1 MVIIHPPP
9 QGFGK
14 TAMTEKP
21 APVIEMINIVKK
33 FPGVVALDRMSIDLY
48 PGEIHCLVG
57 ENGAG
62 KSTLMKVLSGAYKP
76 DGGSIVMEGTSYEFM
91 TSGLAKQL
99 GISIIY
105 QENLLVPWMS
115 IVENIFIGQELS
127 RNGIVQFK
135 EEFARS
141 KELLDSFGIK
151 LDLNKI
157 VNKLSVAEQQYVK
170 ILKAL
175 STNPKV
181 LIMDEPTSMF
191 NTEDAQ
197 RVLDMV
203 KGIAGKGVSI
213 IYISHFLKEVK
224 QIADRITVIRDG
236 VPIRTYDNKNE
247 DVDLDRVVSDMVG
260 RDASMFYEKERHP
273 IGEKVFEVKGLKV
286 TPDSEPLSFFIKSG
300 EILGVAG
307 MVGSGRTEI
316 ADAITGVSRK
326 YGGSIYYKGKELIIK
341 NPLDSINNKIAY
353 ITEDRQKKGL
363 TLNAPIVE
371 NLTLVGMQTE
381 KIGKKIINVKKFVP
395 MVRDIIDKLKIKMS
409 NPMQEVQNL
418 SGGNQQKVV
427 LGKWLFTD
435 SDIFIFD
442 EPTRGI
448 DVNAKSEFYKII
460 SRLSQEGKAVL
471 MISSDMPELVSMS
484 DRLMVVRNGRITT
497 ILEGDEIS
505 ENSIIRHA
513 LGVKENE
520 NAS

>member
-1 MVIIHPPP
+1 M
-9 QGFGK
+9 
-14 TAMTEKP
+14 AEKP
-21 APVIEMINIVKK
+21 VPVIEMIDIVKK
-33 FPGVVALDRMSIDLY
+33 FPGVVALNRMSIDLY

-76 DGGSIVMEGTSYEFM
+76 DGGTIVVDGVSYDFM

-99 GISIIY
+99 GIGIIY

-127 RNGIVQFK
+127 KNGLVQFK

-141 KELLDSFGIK
+141 KELLDSIGIK
-151 LDLNKI
+151 LNLNKI
-157 VNKLSVAEQQYVK
+157 INKLSVAEQQYVK

-175 STNPKV
+175 STNPKI

-197 RVLDMV
+197 RVLTMV
-203 KGIAGKGVSI
+203 RDIADKGVSI

-236 VPIRTYDNKNE
+236 APISTYDNKSIDIN
-247 DVDLDRVVSDMVG
+247 LDRVVSDMVG

-273 IGEKVFEVKGLKV
+273 IGEIIFEVKDLKV
-286 TPDSEPLSFFIKSG
+286 APDSDPVSFFIKSG

-316 ADAITGVSRK
+316 ANAITGASYK
-326 YGGSIYYKGKELIIK
+326 YGGKVFFKGKELII
-341 NPLDSINNKIAY
+341 NSPIDSINNKIAY
-353 ITEDRQKKGL
+353 ITEDRQRKGL

-381 KIGKKIINVKKFVP
+381 KISKKIINVRKFVP
-395 MVRDIIDKLKIKMS
+395 LVRGIIESLRIKMS

-435 SDIFIFD
+435 SEVFIFD

-484 DRLMVVRNGRITT
+484 DRLLVVRNGQITK
-497 ILEGDEIS
+497 ILEAGEIS

>member
-1 MVIIHPPP
+1 M
-9 QGFGK
+9 
-14 TAMTEKP
+14 AEKP
-21 APVIEMINIVKK
+21 IPVIEMINIVKK
-33 FPGVVALDRMSIDLY
+33 FPGVVALDNMSIDLY

-62 KSTLMKVLSGAYKP
+62 KSTLMKVLSGAHRP
-76 DGGSIVMEGTSYEFM
+76 DSGTIKVEGESYDFM
-91 TSGLAKQL
+91 TSALAKEL
-99 GISIIY
+99 GIGIIY
-105 QENLLVPWMS
+105 QENLLIPWMS
-115 IVENIFIGQELS
+115 IVENIFTGQEIS
-127 RNGIVQFK
+127 KNGLVQFK
-135 EEFARS
+135 DEYARS
-141 KELLDSFGIK
+141 KELCEYVGIK
-151 LDLNKI
+151 LDLNKTI
-157 VNKLSVAEQQYVK
+157 SKLSVSEQQHVK

-175 STNPKV
+175 STDPKI

-197 RVLDMV
+197 RILDMV
-203 KGIAGKGVSI
+203 KKIAESGVSI

-236 VPIRTYDNKNE
+236 ISINTFDNKDK

-260 RDASMFYEKERHP
+260 RDASMFYERERQP
-273 IGEKVFEVKGLKV
+273 IGEKIFEVKDLRIAPGA
-286 TPDSEPLSFFIKSG
+286 EPVDFFIKSG
-300 EILGVAG
+300 EILGMAG

-316 ADAITGVSRK
+316 ANAITGATPK
-326 YGGSIYYKGKELIIK
+326 YTGNIFYKGKELIIK
-341 NPLDSINNKIAY
+341 SPIDSIKNRIAY

-363 TLNAPIVE
+363 ILNAPIVV
-371 NLTLVGMQTE
+371 NLTLVGLQTE
-381 KIGKKIINVKKFVP
+381 KIKSPIINIKKFVP
-395 MVRDIIDKLKIKMS
+395 MVRDIIDSLRIKMS
-409 NPMQEVQNL
+409 NAMHEVQNL

-435 SDIFIFD
+435 SDVFIFD

-460 SRLSQEGKAVL
+460 TRLAQEGKAIL

-484 DRLMVVRNGRITT
+484 DRLLVVRNGQITS

-505 ENSIIRHA
+505 ENSIIRQA
-513 LGVKENE
+513 LGVKKDE

>member
-1 MVIIHPPP
+1 M
-9 QGFGK
+9 
-14 TAMTEKP
+14 AEKP
-21 APVIEMINIVKK
+21 IPVIEMVNIVKQ
-33 FPGVVALDRMSIDLY
+33 FPGVVALNNMSIDLY

-62 KSTLMKVLSGAYKP
+62 KSTLMKVLSGAHRP
-76 DGGSIVMEGTSYEFM
+76 DSGSIMVEGVPYAFLTAA
-91 TSGLAKQL
+91 LARQL

-115 IVENIFIGQELS
+115 IVENIFTGQEIS
-127 RNGIVQFK
+127 KNGLVQFK
-135 EEFARS
+135 DEYARS
-141 KELLDSFGIK
+141 QELCDYVGIK
-151 LDLNKI
+151 LNLNKTI
-157 VNKLSVAEQQYVK
+157 ANLSVAEQQFVK

-191 NTEDAQ
+191 NTEDAKL
-197 RVLDMV
+197 VLNMV
-203 KGIAGKGVSI
+203 KHIADNGVSI

-236 VPIRTYDNKNE
+236 VPIRTYDNANK
-247 DVDLDRVVSDMVG
+247 DVDLDVVVSDMVG
-260 RDASMFYEKERHP
+260 RAASMFYEKDQHP
-273 IGEKVFEVKGLKV
+273 IGEKIFEVNDLKV
-286 TPDSEPLSFFIKSG
+286 EPNSDPVSFFIKRG

-316 ADAITGVSRK
+316 ANAIVGASPR
-326 YGGSIYYKGKELIIK
+326 YGGTIFYDGKELKIN
-341 NPLDSINNKIAY
+341 NPLDSINNRIAY

-363 TLNAPIVE
+363 TLHAPIVE
-371 NLTLVGMQTE
+371 NLALVGMQTE
-381 KIGKKIINVKKFVP
+381 KIKTPIVNVKKFIPLVHG
-395 MVRDIIDKLKIKMS
+395 IIEKLKIKMS
-409 NPMQEVQNL
+409 NPMQEVQDL

-435 SDIFIFD
+435 SDVFIFD

-448 DVNAKSEFYKII
+448 DVNAKFEFYKII
-460 SRLSQEGKAVL
+460 NQLSIDGKAIL

-484 DRLMVVRNGRITT
+484 DRLLVVRNGQITKT
-497 ILEGDEIS
+497 LEAGEIS

-513 LGVKENE
+513 LGVENNE

>member
-1 MVIIHPPP
+1 M
-9 QGFGK
+9 
-14 TAMTEKP
+14 AEKP
-21 APVIEMINIVKK
+21 IPVIEMINIVKK
-33 FPGVVALDRMSIDLY
+33 FPGVVALDNMSIDLY

-62 KSTLMKVLSGAYKP
+62 KSTLMKVLSGAHRP
-76 DGGSIVMEGTSYEFM
+76 DSGDIRIGGESYAFM
-91 TSGLAKQL
+91 TSALAKQL
-99 GISIIY
+99 GIGIIY
-105 QENLLVPWMS
+105 QENLLIPWMS
-115 IVENIFIGQELS
+115 IVENIFTGQEIS
-127 RNGIVQFK
+127 KNGLVKFK
-135 EEFARS
+135 DEYARS
-141 KELLDSFGIK
+141 KELCDYVGIK
-151 LDLNKI
+151 LNLNKTI
-157 VNKLSVAEQQYVK
+157 AKLSVAEQQHVK

-175 STNPKV
+175 STDPKI

-203 KGIAGKGVSI
+203 KRIADSGVSI

-236 VPIRTYDNKNE
+236 ISISTYDNASK

-260 RDASMFYEKERHP
+260 RDASMFYERERHP
-273 IGEKVFEVKGLKV
+273 IGEKIFEVKDLQV
-286 TPDSEPLSFFIKSG
+286 TPDAEPISFFVKSG
-300 EILGVAG
+300 EILGLAG

-316 ADAITGVSRK
+316 ANAITGAALRYAGK
-326 YGGSIYYKGKELIIK
+326 IYYKGEELKINSPI
-341 NPLDSINNKIAY
+341 DSIRNKIAY

-363 TLNAPIVE
+363 ILNAPIVV
-371 NLTLVGMQTE
+371 NLALVGMQTD
-381 KIGKKIINVKKFVP
+381 KIKSPFINIRKFVP
-395 MVRDIIDKLKIKMS
+395 LVKDIIDGLRIKMRS
-409 NPMQEVQNL
+409 AMQEVQNL

-435 SDIFIFD
+435 SNVFIFD

-460 SRLSQEGKAVL
+460 TRLAIEGKAII

-484 DRLMVVRNGRITT
+484 DRLLVIRGGLITS
-497 ILEGDEIS
+497 ILEGDDIS
-505 ENSIIRHA
+505 ENTIIRHA
-513 LGVKENE
+513 LGVKNDE

>member
-1 MVIIHPPP
+1 M
-9 QGFGK
+9 
-14 TAMTEKP
+14 AEKP
-21 APVIEMINIVKK
+21 IPVIEMINIVKK
-33 FPGVVALDRMSIDLY
+33 FPGVVALDNMSIDLY

-62 KSTLMKVLSGAYKP
+62 KSTLMKVLSGAHRP
-76 DGGSIVMEGTSYEFM
+76 DSGTIKVEGEPYAFM
-91 TSGLAKQL
+91 TSALAKQL
-99 GISIIY
+99 GIGIIY
-105 QENLLVPWMS
+105 QENLLIPWMS
-115 IVENIFIGQELS
+115 IVENIFTGQEISKSGL
-127 RNGIVQFK
+127 VQFK
-135 EEFARS
+135 DEYARS
-141 KELLDSFGIK
+141 KELCEYVGIN
-151 LDLNKI
+151 LNLNKTI
-157 VNKLSVAEQQYVK
+157 SKLSVSEQQHVK

-175 STNPKV
+175 STDPKI

-203 KGIAGKGVSI
+203 KKIAENGVSI

-236 VPIRTYDNKNE
+236 VSISTYDNKNK

-260 RDASMFYEKERHP
+260 RDASMFYERDRHP
-273 IGEKVFEVKGLKV
+273 IGDKIFEVKDLQV
-286 TPDSEPLSFFIKSG
+286 TPQSESISFFIKEG
-300 EILGVAG
+300 EILGLAG

-316 ADAITGVSRK
+316 ANAITGASLRYAGK
-326 YGGSIYYKGKELIIK
+326 IYYRGKELKINSPI
-341 NPLDSINNKIAY
+341 DSIKNKIAY

-363 TLNAPIVE
+363 ILDAPIVV
-371 NLTLVGMQTE
+371 NLALVGMQTD
-381 KIGKKIINVKKFVP
+381 KIKGPFINIKKFVP
-395 MVRDIIDKLKIKMS
+395 LVKDIIDSLMIKMRS
-409 NPMQEVQNL
+409 AMMEVQNL

-435 SDIFIFD
+435 SDVFIFD

-448 DVNAKSEFYKII
+448 DVNAKAEFYKII
-460 SRLSQEGKAVL
+460 TRLAQEGKAIM

-484 DRLMVVRNGRITT
+484 DRLLVVRNGIITS
-497 ILEGDEIS
+497 ILEGEEIS

-513 LGVKENE
+513 LGVKKDE